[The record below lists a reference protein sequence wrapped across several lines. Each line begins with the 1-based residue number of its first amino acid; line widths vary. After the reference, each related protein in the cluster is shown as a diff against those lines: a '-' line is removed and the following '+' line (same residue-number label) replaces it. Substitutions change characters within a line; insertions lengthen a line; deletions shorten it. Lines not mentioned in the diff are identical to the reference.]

1 MNETLAMAGNSLTQ
15 VTGGQVSGVR
25 DSKTGGQPL
34 VREAED
40 GTGEAMFESIKVPQ
54 VKGMSV
60 DGT

>member
-1 MNETLAMAGNSLTQ
+1 MAGNSLTQ
-15 VTGGQVSGVR
+15 LTGGQVSGVR
-25 DSKTGGQPL
+25 DSKTGGRPL

-54 VKGMSV
+54 VKGMSL